1 MHVGADGRMLSS
13 YTQAGGFAV
22 QVYFQVL
29 IHKNSSAKCRHRHR
43 KTVHSVPLT
52 CDLLRS
58 SFFFAVSSALFIIA
72 KQVGISMPAY
82 PFFYFF

>member
-1 MHVGADGRMLSS
+1 MPVGRKLSS
-13 YTQAGGFAV
+13 YTQAGGLAV
-22 QVYFQVL
+22 QVYCQLL
-29 IHKNSSAKCRHRHR
+29 IHKNSSAGHRHRHR

-72 KQVGISMPAY
+72 RQAGIAMPA
-82 PFFYFF
+82 PSIPLVDYFF